1 MLLIKFIF
9 SLQSCTFAVSFTQ
22 YQPYHPNTFLQT
34 AKRVGGLCS
43 PHVSFFLKRNNYTA
57 TEINKQYNET
67 GGINIKIIKLFMINI
82 VTE

>member
-9 SLQSCTFAVSFTQ
+9 SLQSCTLAVSFTQ

-43 PHVSFFLKRNNYTA
+43 PHVSLFLNSNNYTV
-57 TEINKQYNET
+57 TKMRKEYTET
-67 GGINIKIIKLFMINI
+67 GGINMYVIKHKTNKY
-82 VTE
+82 VN